1 MSAIGIIRI
10 SVRPM
15 TRILSLTIE
24 FFTNLQLIAISTNET
39 LLEAVKEIKTIA
51 IVIIVRVVFAFCEK
65 YYKKWWK
72 ALKIGGTK
80 NGTRK

>member
-24 FFTNLQLIAISTNET
+24 FFTNLQLIAISSNET
-39 LLEAVKEIKTIA
+39 LKEAVTEIKTIV
-51 IVIIVRVVFAFCEK
+51 IVILVRVVFAFVEK
-65 YYKKWWK
+65 YGKKWY
-72 ALKIGGTK
+72 K
-80 NGTRK
+80 NIKLRRRKNDD